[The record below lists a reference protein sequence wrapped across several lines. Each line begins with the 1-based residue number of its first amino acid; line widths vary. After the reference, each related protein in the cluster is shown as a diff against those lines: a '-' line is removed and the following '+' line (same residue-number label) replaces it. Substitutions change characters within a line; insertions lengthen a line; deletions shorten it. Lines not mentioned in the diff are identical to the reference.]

1 MKISAKFRRK
11 NSVPFAI
18 ERLSGV
24 QFRCRV
30 CNMLYYSKKELE
42 RHLKKHEGKSQKRDQ
57 GVPALDHL
65 TTVKVLYT
73 IDLYDRGRCAYL
85 KLPEGEEYDRP

>member
-1 MKISAKFRRK
+1 MKLSAKFRRK
-11 NSVPFAI
+11 NGIPFAI

-30 CNMLYYSKKELE
+30 CNLLYYSRKELE
-42 RHLKKHEGKSQKRDQ
+42 RHLKKHEGKSQKNDKS
-57 GVPALDHL
+57 VPAPDHL

-73 IDLYDRGRCAYL
+73 IDLYDRGRSAYL
-85 KLPEGEEYDRP
+85 TLPKGEEYDGP